1 MQICDLQVKLA
12 SELKNKDH
20 LQGGVNKL
28 QRELNE
34 ANRKCQTVIEEN
46 TKMKDANM
54 VKYLF

>member
-1 MQICDLQVKLA
+1 MQIHDLLVKLA

-28 QRELNE
+28 QQDLKE

-46 TKMKDANM
+46 TKMRDANM

>member
-28 QRELNE
+28 QQDLKE

-46 TKMKDANM
+46 TKMRDANM